1 MRITLVLLPLALTG
15 APAFAQAAAPAA
27 PAQPVVQIPPV
38 LADPATAD
46 RLADTMQS
54 LSSALLNLPV
64 GEVQAAIEGRKATA
78 ADRRRQAASRAEH
91 PGGQPGAP
99 GDQRGP
105 PARSAV
111 ARARARQH
119 ARPKLPPALAT
130 SAQPGRCS
138 GETLTF
144 FARTRSR

>member
-27 PAQPVVQIPPV
+27 PAQPVVQLPPV

-46 RLADTMQS
+46 RLADTLQS

-78 ADRRRQAASRAEH
+78 ADRRRTVRSETGISDRELQARIAAAKPQVEQSIRAVNQALPEI
-91 PGGQPGAP
+91 
-99 GDQRGP
+99 
-105 PARSAV
+105 SADL
-111 ARARARQH
+111 QH
-119 ARPKLPPALAT
+119 ARQSLERALANM
-130 SAQPGRCS
+130 PDPNYPR
-138 GETLTF
+138 
-144 FARTRSR
+144 R

>member
-15 APAFAQAAAPAA
+15 APAFAQVAAPAA
-27 PAQPVVQIPPV
+27 PAQPVVQLPPV

-78 ADRRRQAASRAEH
+78 ADRRRTVRSETGISDRELQARIAAAKPQVEQSIRAVNQALPEIT
-91 PGGQPGAP
+91 A
-99 GDQRGP
+99 DL
-105 PARSAV
+105 
-111 ARARARQH
+111 QH
-119 ARPKLPPALAT
+119 ARQSLERALANM
-130 SAQPGRCS
+130 PDPNYPRH
-138 GETLTF
+138 
-144 FARTRSR
+144 